1 MSKKITRMSGAETNA
16 PSYYIT
22 KASDGEMIVCR
33 SDSECDKAEWTTF
46 IDSYEDLV
54 SMVVR
59 ESQAHL
65 IADALNHSS
74 IRDVK
79 VIRDLRR
86 TLLAHLGRDLFE
98 GDEE

>member
-1 MSKKITRMSGAETNA
+1 MSKKITRMSGEEMNA

-22 KASDGEMIVCR
+22 TMDDGEMAVCH
-33 SDSECDKAEWTTF
+33 SDSECDKVKWTTF
-46 IDSYEDLV
+46 IDSYEGLV

-86 TLLAHLGRDLFE
+86 TLLASLGRDIFE